1 MPLDPHAKRLLER
14 LAATNPPSARSLTI
28 GARRSALQQLLAFA
42 GLREEVECVENRT
55 LPAREAP
62 LPVRVYTPTGAPR
75 EPLPALI
82 YFHGGG
88 LVAGSLDSHDA
99 ICRSLTNASA

>member
-28 GARRSALQQLLAFA
+28 SERRSALQDLLAFS

-55 LPAREAP
+55 LPAAEAP
-62 LPVRVYTPTGAPR
+62 LAVRVYTPSGAPR
-75 EPLPALI
+75 TPLRALI
-82 YFHGGG
+82 SFHSGAR
-88 LVAGSLDSHDA
+88 VAGRPDSHDP
-99 ICRSLTNASA
+99 IGPP